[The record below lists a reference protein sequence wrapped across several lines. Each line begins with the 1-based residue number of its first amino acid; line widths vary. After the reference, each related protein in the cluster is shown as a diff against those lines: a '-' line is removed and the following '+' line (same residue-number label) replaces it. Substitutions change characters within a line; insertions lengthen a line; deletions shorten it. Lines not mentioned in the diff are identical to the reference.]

1 MQFQILSFLS
11 VTGKLTQSFR
21 KKYFE
26 LMDNGM
32 WNTVNTVKSLI
43 SIDLDFCREE
53 EYSPQEE
60 SSPV

>member
-1 MQFQILSFLS
+1 MQFQILSFYLLQAS
-11 VTGKLTQSFR
+11 SHSFR

>member
-1 MQFQILSFLS
+1 MQFQILSFYLLQAS
-11 VTGKLTQSFR
+11 SHRVSG

-26 LMDNGM
+26 LMDM
-32 WNTVNTVKSLI
+32 WSTVKSLI

-60 SSPV
+60 NSPV